1 MVAGEALGGMVINMG
16 ESGSQ
21 AEPKG
26 KSPHAVGE
34 IWRLLQEKD
43 EIIKSQERTI
53 NCLQD
58 EVKILKSE
66 REELLRKLADRGIGS
81 DDRLTKEFTC
91 RTVQEY

>member
-1 MVAGEALGGMVINMG
+1 MG

-21 AEPKG
+21 TEPKG

-43 EIIKSQERTI
+43 EIIKSQERKI
-53 NCLQD
+53 HSLQD

-66 REELLRKLADRGIGS
+66 REDLLRKIAERSIDG
-81 DDRLTKEFTC
+81 DDR
-91 RTVQEY
+91 